1 MRKLFLCLLLSKI
14 ILPLEAKTAKGLI
27 IQNQNSLGNS
37 SSFNQNQI
45 ESIIEG
51 LQMYEYQDNRDTF
64 LLIDPL
70 GGGMINLNEG
80 GKNYIY
86 FYPDVNTNVG
96 VAINYV
102 CDYKFTLDQLT
113 GTHVQI
119 GGFYYMDEML
129 TPVLAAADGIVT
141 YTDDGNFDRWQF
153 GDNSQN
159 ASSNVISIIHSGGYY
174 TTYSSL
180 KRNSILVAEGDT
192 VQAGDTIGYPGS
204 SHQLSQ
210 TPHLLFE
217 VGNLTNNTA
226 QHKNPWDGECEL
238 GRSMWVNQLP
248 YIGDSTTNKR
258 QVVQFLHTAY
268 PINVDPFDW
277 NTWNYAVW
285 ENIPSLNHLN
295 PGEYAQD
302 ILIINNLLKT
312 DTLKNYL
319 YLEGN
324 LVEEIDW
331 VPGNS
336 EFWWTGNDP
345 APTQPWFWYGPFNQ
359 NFPHGNYTKKFFI
372 NDSLVGS
379 NEFVVDD
386 LPNQAPV
393 VASQFISVD
402 LSQTVEGEFSA
413 SDPDGNIFWY
423 NLDSPPGQGSIEI
436 YGGRKRKFRYY
447 APEDYTGST
456 TISVSA
462 TDDKGLTG
470 ASTLMIINIVGE
482 LSSQNQVM
490 VENFRISEAF
500 PNPFNPNTTLKF
512 NVQKE
517 VLVKI
522 TIYNQLGKRVKDLVN
537 ENYAVGTHSV
547 TWNSTNNQG
556 KQVSAGMYIYTI
568 QAGEF
573 RATKKMVL
581 LK

>member
-1 MRKLFLCLLLSKI
+1 MYKLFLCLLLLEI
-14 ILPLEAKTAKGLI
+14 ILPQEVKTAMGLQ
-27 IQNQNSLGNS
+27 IQKQNALGNP
-37 SSFNQNQI
+37 SSFNQNQVELI
-45 ESIIEG
+45 NQG
-51 LQMYEYQDNRDTF
+51 LRMYEYQDNRDTF

-70 GGGMINLNEG
+70 GSGMINLDDG
-80 GKNYIY
+80 GKNHIS
-86 FYPDVNTNVG
+86 FYPDVNTNLG
-96 VAINYV
+96 AALNYF
-102 CDYKFTLDQLT
+102 CDNKFIVDQSSS
-113 GTHVQI
+113 THVKI

-129 TPVLAAADGIVT
+129 TPVLAAADGIVAF
-141 YTDDGNFDRWQF
+141 TDDGNFDRWQF

-159 ASSNVISIIHSGGYY
+159 ASSNVVSIIHSGGYY
-174 TTYSSL
+174 TKYSSL

-217 VGNLTNNTA
+217 VGNLTNINE
-226 QHKNPWDGECEL
+226 QYKNPWEGECEL
-238 GRSMWVNQLP
+238 GQSMWVNQLP
-248 YIGDSTTNKR
+248 YMGDSTANKR
-258 QVVQFLHTAY
+258 QVVHFLHTAY
-268 PINVDPFDW
+268 PVNVDPFDW
-277 NTWNYAVW
+277 NTWNYVVF

-302 ILIINNLLKT
+302 ILIINNLLRT

-319 YLEGN
+319 YLEEN
-324 LVEEIDW
+324 LVEEIEW

-345 APTQPWFWYGPFNQ
+345 APTQPWFWYGPFNE
-359 NFPHGNYTKKFFI
+359 NFPHGNYTRKFFI

-379 NEFVVDD
+379 NDFIVDD
-386 LPNQAPV
+386 VPNQAPV

-402 LSQTVEGEFSA
+402 LGQSVEGEFTA

-436 YGGRKRKFRYY
+436 YGGRKRKFRYH
-447 APEDYTGST
+447 APDDYTGST

-470 ASTLMIINIVGE
+470 ASTLMIISIVGD
-482 LSSQNQVM
+482 LSSKNQLV
-490 VENFRISEAF
+490 VENFKLYEAF
-500 PNPFNPNTTLKF
+500 PNPFNPSTTLKF
-512 NVQKE
+512 NIQEE
-517 VLVKI
+517 VIVNI

-537 ENYAVGTHSV
+537 KNYTVGTHSV
-547 TWNSTNNQG
+547 PWNSKNNQG
-556 KQVSAGMYIYTI
+556 KQVAAGMYIYTI

-573 RATKKMVL
+573 KATKKMVL